1 MRLQIFL
8 VGVLMSGTVQ
18 AHTSYES
25 DLVCPVGG
33 EKFKAVLAGSGTS
46 FGRFLDFK
54 PYGPIAAPWPLA
66 KCPSNGFVM
75 FQNKFSET
83 ELGRLDTFV
92 ASAAYQDMKNAHT
105 NYYLAAVLQRQID
118 APTSRLAQT
127 LLQATWEAS
136 DSLYTAYATEAL
148 EAFTALLGAESPKS
162 KPWVS
167 YQLIAGE
174 LERRLKK
181 FDAAA
186 DRFSKLQDNSDL
198 DQSARGIIEF
208 QRQLI
213 SERNATQQLMPN
225 AKK

>member
-1 MRLQIFL
+1 
-8 VGVLMSGTVQ
+8 MSVAVQ

-25 DLVCPVGG
+25 ELVCPIGG
-33 EKFKAVLAGSGTS
+33 EKFNAMLAGSGTS
-46 FGRFLDFK
+46 FGKFLDFK

-75 FQNKFSET
+75 FQNKFSEP
-83 ELGRLDTFV
+83 ELERLDTFV
-92 ASAAYQDMKNAHT
+92 ASAAYQKMKNTHT

-118 APTSRLAQT
+118 APPSRLAYT

-136 DSLYTAYATEAL
+136 GSLYTAYATEAL
-148 EAFTALLGAESPKS
+148 QAFMALLGAESPNS
-162 KPWVS
+162 KLWVS

-186 DRFSKLQDNSDL
+186 ERFSKLQDNSDL
-198 DQSARGIIEF
+198 DPFVKGIIEL

-213 SERNATQQLMPN
+213 SERNPTQQPMPS